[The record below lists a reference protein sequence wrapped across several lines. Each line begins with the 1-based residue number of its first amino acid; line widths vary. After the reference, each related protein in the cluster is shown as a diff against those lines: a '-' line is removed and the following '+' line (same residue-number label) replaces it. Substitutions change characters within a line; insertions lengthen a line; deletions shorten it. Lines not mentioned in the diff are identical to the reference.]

1 MHGASTADALRR
13 VRDLTA
19 GRAPPTDTC
28 EHDAPRT
35 AYWHDLARTDVSIG
49 APRDA
54 NRNHR
59 DAGAM
64 LDMLLDGT
72 PQPPRYDSGPA
83 TRRSLAR
90 DRPLTPARPPARRSP
105 FRAALRARP
114 NAPTECSQGSKL
126 AERARHGRCVLVVS
140 TDLGMHNERA
150 RPFLALDPV

>member
-54 NRNHR
+54 NRDHR

-72 PQPPRYDSGPA
+72 PQPPGYDSG
-83 TRRSLAR
+83 
-90 DRPLTPARPPARRSP
+90 RPLGAALHVTGHSDACPPARPPVSFPR
-105 FRAALRARP
+105 RAARAPER
-114 NAPTECSQGSKL
+114 TYGML
-126 AERARHGRCVLVVS
+126 AGVQAS
-140 TDLGMHNERA
+140 
-150 RPFLALDPV
+150 